1 MRSFLFRLLTN
12 KQPIAYNECA
22 TGCLLA
28 RMHTRRERKDMDRKT
43 QEQYIHGSTFLLSNR
58 YQIIGD
64 RKLGGEVT
72 MKQWILLIIASKIQG
87 EGLSINRL
95 ADFMGY
101 SRQNATKM
109 LLLLEKKGYVRLL
122 PSKLDRRAKNVE
134 LTEKTYEYFRENN
147 DIGNRLLDKT
157 FAGITDKEVEAAF
170 GVVSRLLENTESIM
184 EELEHEKGNS
194 DI

>member
-1 MRSFLFRLLTN
+1 
-12 KQPIAYNECA
+12 
-22 TGCLLA
+22 
-28 RMHTRRERKDMDRKT
+28 MDRKT
-43 QEQYIHGSTFLLSNR
+43 QEQYIHGSTLLLSNR

-64 RKLGGEVT
+64 RLLGGDVT